1 MITKSEFVKLHIKKK
16 SYRKIQKK
24 ILTGLRKH
32 GEDWHR
38 EINTVVNNLEVELGS
53 NVSSQQSYLNEQENE
68 FSHTITQMKQRMVV
82 LKKIFETKNDKS
94 ALAYKSANVEFKKYL
109 PEIEVSFSEFCNQMI
124 NREQLKKQF
133 GYLIETKDIIPEN
146 RNPTNFVDVNQYPKC
161 QFLLDKPQIIACIDI
176 NTQSQNLCSI
186 SCMSDE
192 NLW

>member
-16 SYRKIQKK
+16 RYRKIKK
-24 ILTGLRKH
+24 NISTGLRKH
-32 GEDWHR
+32 WEDWHR

-146 RNPTNFVDVNQYPKC
+146 RNPTDFVDVNQYPKC